1 MKHTVITAICAAL
14 LVGAAFADPI
24 HDAAL
29 DGDFDEVQR
38 QLDAGV
44 DVNEESSTGLT
55 PLHYAASSG
64 HNDIVELLIERGANV
79 NATDSGKGATPLD
92 YAHWR
97 DHEEVIETLNAHNA
111 QREHEKGGK
120 GIGHPSVIHDA
131 ALDGDIDEVQRQL
144 DAGVDPNLKSS
155 KGATPLFYAVYK
167 GHLEIVELL
176 ITRGADVN
184 AVYLSN
190 SVLDQAHSYGDQ
202 EIVELLETHG
212 AEVAGKDS
220 GKGDG
225 KGDRKGKSAFLSIT
239 NFGDGD
245 IIVEFEFGIL
255 QTANSINGPWE
266 DVDEVSPVTWTAD
279 QFSKFARLK
288 FSK

>member
-29 DGDFDEVQR
+29 DGDFDEVQW

-44 DVNEESSTGLT
+44 DVNEESSKGLA

-120 GIGHPSVIHDA
+120 GD
-131 ALDGDIDEVQRQL
+131 
-144 DAGVDPNLKSS
+144 
-155 KGATPLFYAVYK
+155 
-167 GHLEIVELL
+167 
-176 ITRGADVN
+176 
-184 AVYLSN
+184 
-190 SVLDQAHSYGDQ
+190 
-202 EIVELLETHG
+202 
-212 AEVAGKDS
+212 

-225 KGDRKGKSAFLSIT
+225 KGKSAFLSIT

>member
-1 MKHTVITAICAAL
+1 MKNFLLTTIAAVL
-14 LVGAAFADPI
+14 LVVTGLAGPI
-24 HDAAL
+24 HDAVKN
-29 DGDFDEVQR
+29 GNIDEVQW

-44 DVNEESSTGLT
+44 DVNEESSNGLT
-55 PLHYAASSG
+55 PLHYAASAG

-79 NATDSGKGATPLD
+79 NATDSGKGGTPLD
-92 YAHWR
+92 YAHWG
-97 DHEEVIETLNAHNA
+97 DQEEVIETLNAHNA

-120 GIGHPSVIHDA
+120 GIGQSSLIHDA

-155 KGATPLFYAVYK
+155 KGATPLFYAVYG

-184 AVYLSN
+184 AVHHNN
-190 SVLDQAHSYGDQ
+190 SVLHQAHSYNDQ
-202 EIVELLETHG
+202 EIVELLEVHG
-212 AEVAGKDS
+212 AEVANKVS

-225 KGDRKGKSAFLSIT
+225 KGKSAFLSIT
-239 NFGDGD
+239 NFGDGN
-245 IIVEFEFGIL
+245 IIVEFDFGIL

-279 QFSKFARLK
+279 QSSKFARLK

>member
-1 MKHTVITAICAAL
+1 MLNQLPLTTIAAVL
-14 LVGAAFADPI
+14 LVGTGLAGPI
-24 HDAAL
+24 HDAIMT
-29 DGDFDEVQR
+29 GNIDEVQW

-44 DVNEESSTGLT
+44 DVNEESSKGLT
-55 PLHYAASSG
+55 PLHYAASAG

-111 QREHEKGGK
+111 QREYEKGGK
-120 GIGHPSVIHDA
+120 GIGQSSLIHDA

-155 KGATPLFYAVYK
+155 KGATPLFYAVYG

-184 AVYLSN
+184 AVYLNGN
-190 SVLDQAHSYGDQ
+190 SVLDQAHDYDDQ
-202 EIVELLETHG
+202 EMVELLEAHG
-212 AEVAGKDS
+212 AEVADKVS
-220 GKGDG
+220 GKGEG
-225 KGDRKGKSAFLSIT
+225 KGKSAFLSIT
-239 NFGDGD
+239 NLGDGD
-245 IIVEFEFGIL
+245 IIVEFDSGIL

-266 DVDEVSPVTWTAD
+266 DVDEVSPVTWIAD

>member
-1 MKHTVITAICAAL
+1 MKLLLTTIAAVV
-14 LVGAAFADPI
+14 LVVTGLAGPI
-24 HDAAL
+24 HDAVMN
-29 DGDFDEVQR
+29 GNIDEVQW

-44 DVNEESSTGLT
+44 DVNEESSKGLT
-55 PLHYAASSG
+55 PLHYAASAG

-120 GIGHPSVIHDA
+120 GIGQSSLIHDA

-155 KGATPLFYAVYK
+155 KGATPLFYAVYG

-184 AVYLSN
+184 ALYLNGN
-190 SVLDQAHSYGDQ
+190 SVLDQAHDYDDQ
-202 EIVELLETHG
+202 EMVELLEAHG
-212 AEVAGKDS
+212 AEVADKVS
-220 GKGDG
+220 GKGEG
-225 KGDRKGKSAFLSIT
+225 KGKSAFLSIT
-239 NFGDGD
+239 ILGDGD
-245 IIVEFEFGIL
+245 TIVEFDSGIL

-266 DVDEVSPVTWTAD
+266 DVDEVSPVTWIAD

>member
-44 DVNEESSTGLT
+44 GVNEESSKGLT
-55 PLHYAASSG
+55 PLHYAASTG

-92 YAHWR
+92 YAHWG

-120 GIGHPSVIHDA
+120 GIGQSSLIHDA

-155 KGATPLFYAVYK
+155 KGATPLFYAVYG

-184 AVYLSN
+184 AVYLNN
-190 SVLDQAHSYGDQ
+190 SVLDQAHSYDDQ
-202 EIVELLETHG
+202 EMVELLEAHG
-212 AEVAGKDS
+212 AEVADKVS
-220 GKGDG
+220 GKGDN
-225 KGDRKGKSAFLSIT
+225 KGKASIEIT
-239 NFGDGD
+239 NTGDGS
-245 IIVEFEFGIL
+245 VMLEFKAGCVL
-255 QTANSINGPWE
+255 QAANSINGPWE
-266 DVDEVSPVTWTAD
+266 DVDEVSPVTWTTD
-279 QFSKFARLK
+279 QFAKFARLK

>member
-1 MKHTVITAICAAL
+1 MKHILITTIAAVV
-14 LVGAAFADPI
+14 LVVTGLAGPI
-24 HDAAL
+24 HDAVMN
-29 DGDFDEVQR
+29 GNIDEVQW

-44 DVNEESSTGLT
+44 DVNEESSKGLT
-55 PLHYAASSG
+55 PLHYAASAG

-120 GIGHPSVIHDA
+120 GIGQSSLIHDA

-155 KGATPLFYAVYK
+155 KGATPLFYAVYG

-184 AVYLSN
+184 ALDLNGN
-190 SVLDQAHSYGDQ
+190 SVLDQAHNYDDQ
-202 EIVELLETHG
+202 EMVELLEAHG
-212 AEVAGKDS
+212 AEVADKVS
-220 GKGDG
+220 GKGEG
-225 KGDRKGKSAFLSIT
+225 KGKSAFLSIT
-239 NFGDGD
+239 ILGDGD
-245 IIVEFEFGIL
+245 TIVEFDSGIL

-266 DVDEVSPVTWTAD
+266 DVDEVSPVTWIAD

>member
-1 MKHTVITAICAAL
+1 MKNFLLTTIAAVL
-14 LVGAAFADPI
+14 LVVTGLAGPI
-24 HDAAL
+24 HDAVKN
-29 DGDFDEVQR
+29 GNIDEVQW

-44 DVNEESSTGLT
+44 DVNEESSNGLT
-55 PLHYAASSG
+55 PLHYAASAG

-79 NATDSGKGATPLD
+79 NATDSGKGGTPLD
-92 YAHWR
+92 YAHWG
-97 DHEEVIETLNAHNA
+97 DQEEVIETLNAHNA

-120 GIGHPSVIHDA
+120 GIGQSSLIHDA

-155 KGATPLFYAVYK
+155 KGATPLFYAVYG

-184 AVYLSN
+184 AVYLNN
-190 SVLDQAHSYGDQ
+190 SVLDQAHSYDDQ
-202 EIVELLETHG
+202 EIVELLEVHG
-212 AEVAGKDS
+212 AEVADKVS
-220 GKGDG
+220 GKGEG
-225 KGDRKGKSAFLSIT
+225 KGKSAFLSIT

-245 IIVEFEFGIL
+245 IIVEFDSGIL

-266 DVDEVSPVTWTAD
+266 DVDEVSPVIWTAD

>member
-1 MKHTVITAICAAL
+1 MKLLLTTIAAVV
-14 LVGAAFADPI
+14 LVVTGLAGPI
-24 HDAAL
+24 HDAVMN
-29 DGDFDEVQR
+29 GNIDEVQW

-44 DVNEESSTGLT
+44 DVNEESSKGLT
-55 PLHYAASSG
+55 PLHYAASAG

-120 GIGHPSVIHDA
+120 GIGQSSLIHDA

-155 KGATPLFYAVYK
+155 KGATPLFYAVYG

-184 AVYLSN
+184 ALYLNGN
-190 SVLDQAHSYGDQ
+190 SVLDQAHDYDDQ
-202 EIVELLETHG
+202 EMVELLEAHG
-212 AEVAGKDS
+212 AEVADKVS
-220 GKGDG
+220 GKGEG
-225 KGDRKGKSAFLSIT
+225 KGKSAFLSIT
-239 NFGDGD
+239 ILGDGD
-245 IIVEFEFGIL
+245 IIVEFDSGIL

-266 DVDEVSPVTWTAD
+266 DVDEVSPVTWIAD

>member
-111 QREHEKGGK
+111 QREHEKGAK
-120 GIGHPSVIHDA
+120 GIDHSSLIHDA

-155 KGATPLFYAVYK
+155 KGATPLFYAVYE

-184 AVYLSN
+184 AVYLNN
-190 SVLDQAHSYGDQ
+190 SVLDQAHSYDDQ

-220 GKGDG
+220 GKGNG
-225 KGDRKGKSAFLSIT
+225 KGKSAFLSIT

>member
-120 GIGHPSVIHDA
+120 GIGHSSVIHDA

-190 SVLDQAHSYGDQ
+190 SVLDQAHSYDDQ

-225 KGDRKGKSAFLSIT
+225 KGKSAFLSIT

>member
-1 MKHTVITAICAAL
+1 MKQILITTIAAVV
-14 LVGAAFADPI
+14 LVVTGLAGPI
-24 HDAAL
+24 HDAVMN
-29 DGDFDEVQR
+29 GNIDEVQW

-44 DVNEESSTGLT
+44 DVNEESSNGLT
-55 PLHYAASSG
+55 PLHYAASAG

-92 YAHWR
+92 YAHWG

-120 GIGHPSVIHDA
+120 GIGQSSLIHDA

-144 DAGVDPNLKSS
+144 DAGVDPNLKNS
-155 KGATPLFYAVYK
+155 KGATPLFYAVYG

-184 AVYLSN
+184 AVYLNN
-190 SVLDQAHSYGDQ
+190 SVLDQAHSYDDQ
-202 EIVELLETHG
+202 EMVELLEAHG
-212 AEVAGKDS
+212 AEVADKVS

-225 KGDRKGKSAFLSIT
+225 KGKSAFLSIT

-245 IIVEFEFGIL
+245 IIVEFDSGIL

>member
-1 MKHTVITAICAAL
+1 MKHIFITTIAAVV
-14 LVGAAFADPI
+14 LVVTGLAGPI
-24 HDAAL
+24 HDAVMN
-29 DGDFDEVQR
+29 GNIDEVQW

-44 DVNEESSTGLT
+44 DVNEESSNGLT
-55 PLHYAASSG
+55 PLHYAASAG

-120 GIGHPSVIHDA
+120 GIGQSSLIHDA

-144 DAGVDPNLKSS
+144 DVGVDPNLKSS
-155 KGATPLFYAVYK
+155 KGATPLFYAVYG

-184 AVYLSN
+184 AVYLNN
-190 SVLDQAHSYGDQ
+190 SVLDQAHSYDDQ
-202 EIVELLETHG
+202 EMVELLEAHG
-212 AEVAGKDS
+212 AEVADKVS

-225 KGDRKGKSAFLSIT
+225 KGKSAFLSIT

-245 IIVEFEFGIL
+245 IIVEFDSGIL

>member
-1 MKHTVITAICAAL
+1 MKHILITTIAAVV
-14 LVGAAFADPI
+14 LVVTGLAGPI
-24 HDAAL
+24 HDAVMN
-29 DGDFDEVQR
+29 GNIDEVQW

-44 DVNEESSTGLT
+44 DVNEESSKGLT
-55 PLHYAASSG
+55 PLHYAASAG

-120 GIGHPSVIHDA
+120 GIGQSSLIHDA

-155 KGATPLFYAVYK
+155 KGATPLFYAVYG

-184 AVYLSN
+184 ALYLNGN
-190 SVLDQAHSYGDQ
+190 SVLDQAHDYDDQ
-202 EIVELLETHG
+202 EMVELLEAHG
-212 AEVAGKDS
+212 AEVADKVS
-220 GKGDG
+220 GKGEG
-225 KGDRKGKSAFLSIT
+225 KGKSAFLSIT
-239 NFGDGD
+239 ILGDGD
-245 IIVEFEFGIL
+245 IIVEFDSGIL

-266 DVDEVSPVTWTAD
+266 DVDEVSPVTWIAD

>member
-92 YAHWR
+92 YAHWG

-120 GIGHPSVIHDA
+120 GIGQSSLIHDA

-155 KGATPLFYAVYK
+155 KGATPLFYAVYG

-184 AVYLSN
+184 AVYLNN
-190 SVLDQAHSYGDQ
+190 SVLDQAHSYDD
-202 EIVELLETHG
+202 EEMVELLEAHG
-212 AEVAGKDS
+212 AEVADKVS

-225 KGDRKGKSAFLSIT
+225 KGDGKGKSAFLSIT

-245 IIVEFEFGIL
+245 IIVEFDFGIL

>member
-1 MKHTVITAICAAL
+1 MKHLLLTTIAAVV
-14 LVGAAFADPI
+14 LVVTGLAGPI
-24 HDAAL
+24 HDAVMN
-29 DGDFDEVQR
+29 GDIDEVQW

-64 HNDIVELLIERGANV
+64 HNDIVALLIERGANV
-79 NATDSGKGATPLD
+79 NATDSGKGGTPLD
-92 YAHWR
+92 YAHWG
-97 DHEEVIETLNAHNA
+97 DQEEVIATLNAHNA
-111 QREHEKGGK
+111 QREHEKGGE
-120 GIGHPSVIHDA
+120 GIGQSSLIHDA

-155 KGATPLFYAVYK
+155 KGATPLFYAVYG
-167 GHLEIVELL
+167 GHRKIVELL
-176 ITRGADVN
+176 ITRGADIN
-184 AVYLSN
+184 AVYLKN
-190 SVLDQAHSYGDQ
+190 SVLDQAHSYDD
-202 EIVELLETHG
+202 EEMVELLEAHG
-212 AEVAGKDS
+212 AEVADKVS

-225 KGDRKGKSAFLSIT
+225 KGKSAFLSIT

-245 IIVEFEFGIL
+245 IIVEFDFGIL
-255 QTANSINGPWE
+255 QTANSINGPWK

>member
-1 MKHTVITAICAAL
+1 MKQLLITIAAVV
-14 LVGAAFADPI
+14 LVATGLAGPI
-24 HDAAL
+24 HDAVMN
-29 DGDFDEVQR
+29 GNIDEVQW

-44 DVNEESSTGLT
+44 DPNLKNSKGAT
-55 PLHYAASSG
+55 PLHYAASEG

-79 NATDSGKGATPLD
+79 NATDRGKGGTPLD
-92 YAHWR
+92 YAYWG
-97 DHEEVIETLNAHNA
+97 DQEEVIETLNEHNA

-120 GIGHPSVIHDA
+120 GIGQSSLIHDA

-155 KGATPLFYAVYK
+155 KGATPLFYAVYG

-184 AVYLSN
+184 AAYLNN
-190 SVLDQAHSYGDQ
+190 SVLDQAHSYDDQ
-202 EIVELLETHG
+202 EIVELLEVHG
-212 AEVAGKDS
+212 AKVADKVS

-225 KGDRKGKSAFLSIT
+225 KGKSAFLSIT

-245 IIVEFEFGIL
+245 IIVEFDSGIL

>member
-1 MKHTVITAICAAL
+1 MKQILLTTIAAVL
-14 LVGAAFADPI
+14 LVGTGLAGPI
-24 HDAAL
+24 HDAIMN
-29 DGDFDEVQR
+29 GNIDEVQL

-44 DVNEESSTGLT
+44 DVNEESSKGLT
-55 PLHYAASSG
+55 PLHYAASAG

-92 YAHWR
+92 YAHWG

-120 GIGHPSVIHDA
+120 GIGQSSLIHDA

-155 KGATPLFYAVYK
+155 KGATPLFYAVYG

-184 AVYLSN
+184 AVYLNN
-190 SVLDQAHSYGDQ
+190 SVLDQAHSYDDQ
-202 EIVELLETHG
+202 EMVELLEAHG
-212 AEVAGKDS
+212 AEVADKVS

-225 KGDRKGKSAFLSIT
+225 KGKSAFLSIT

-245 IIVEFEFGIL
+245 IIVEFDSGIL

>member
-1 MKHTVITAICAAL
+1 MKHILITTIATAV
-14 LVGAAFADPI
+14 LVVTGLAGPI
-24 HDAAL
+24 HDAVMN
-29 DGDFDEVQR
+29 GNIDEVQW

-44 DVNEESSTGLT
+44 DVNEESSKGLA
-55 PLHYAASSG
+55 PLHYAASAG

-120 GIGHPSVIHDA
+120 GIGQSSLIHDA

-144 DAGVDPNLKSS
+144 DAGVDPNLKNS
-155 KGATPLFYAVYK
+155 KGATPLFYAVYG

-184 AVYLSN
+184 AVYLNN
-190 SVLDQAHSYGDQ
+190 SVLDQAHSYDDQ
-202 EIVELLETHG
+202 EIVELLEVNG
-212 AEVAGKDS
+212 AEVAGKVS

-225 KGDRKGKSAFLSIT
+225 KGKSAFLSIT

-245 IIVEFEFGIL
+245 IIVEFDSGIL

-288 FSK
+288 FSKK

>member
-1 MKHTVITAICAAL
+1 MKHILITTIAAVV
-14 LVGAAFADPI
+14 LVVTGLAGPI
-24 HDAAL
+24 HDAVMN
-29 DGDFDEVQR
+29 GNIDEVQW

-44 DVNEESSTGLT
+44 DVNEESSKGLT
-55 PLHYAASSG
+55 PLHYAASAG

-120 GIGHPSVIHDA
+120 GIGQSSLIHDA

-155 KGATPLFYAVYK
+155 KGATPLFYAVYG

-184 AVYLSN
+184 ALDLNGN
-190 SVLDQAHSYGDQ
+190 SVLDQAHNYDDQ
-202 EIVELLETHG
+202 EMVELLEAHG
-212 AEVAGKDS
+212 AEVADKVS
-220 GKGDG
+220 GKGEG
-225 KGDRKGKSAFLSIT
+225 KGKSAFLSIT
-239 NFGDGD
+239 ILGDGD
-245 IIVEFEFGIL
+245 IIVEFDSGIL

-266 DVDEVSPVTWTAD
+266 DVDEVSPVTWIAD

>member
-1 MKHTVITAICAAL
+1 MKHIFITTIAAVV
-14 LVGAAFADPI
+14 LVVTGLAGPI
-24 HDAAL
+24 HDAVMN
-29 DGDFDEVQR
+29 GNIDEVQW

-44 DVNEESSTGLT
+44 DVNEESSKGLT
-55 PLHYAASSG
+55 PLHYAASAG

-120 GIGHPSVIHDA
+120 GIGQSSLIHDA

-155 KGATPLFYAVYK
+155 KGATPLFYAVYG

-184 AVYLSN
+184 AVYLNN
-190 SVLDQAHSYGDQ
+190 SVLDQAHSYDDQ
-202 EIVELLETHG
+202 EMVELLEAHG
-212 AEVAGKDS
+212 AEVADKVS
-220 GKGDG
+220 GKGDN
-225 KGDRKGKSAFLSIT
+225 KSEASIT
-239 NFGDGD
+239 ITNIADGRV
-245 IIVEFEFGIL
+245 ILEFKFGIL

-266 DVDEVSPVTWTAD
+266 DVDEVSPVTWTTD
-279 QFSKFARLK
+279 QFAKFARLK

>member
-1 MKHTVITAICAAL
+1 MKNFLLTTIAAVL
-14 LVGAAFADPI
+14 LVVTGLAGPI
-24 HDAAL
+24 HDAVKN
-29 DGDFDEVQR
+29 GNIDEVQW

-44 DVNEESSTGLT
+44 DVNEENSNGLT
-55 PLHYAASSG
+55 PLHYAASAG

-79 NATDSGKGATPLD
+79 NATDSGKGGTPLD
-92 YAHWR
+92 YAHWG
-97 DHEEVIETLNAHNA
+97 DQEEVIETLNAHNA

-120 GIGHPSVIHDA
+120 GIGQSSLIHDA

-155 KGATPLFYAVYK
+155 KGATPLFYAVYG

-184 AVYLSN
+184 AVYLNN
-190 SVLDQAHSYGDQ
+190 SVLDQAHSYDDK
-202 EIVELLETHG
+202 EIVELLEVHG
-212 AEVAGKDS
+212 AEVADKVS

-225 KGDRKGKSAFLSIT
+225 KGKSAFLSIT

>member
-1 MKHTVITAICAAL
+1 MKNLLLTTIAAVVLVVTVLA
-14 LVGAAFADPI
+14 GPI
-24 HDAAL
+24 HDAVMN
-29 DGDFDEVQR
+29 GDIDEVQW

-44 DVNEESSTGLT
+44 DVNEESSNGLT
-55 PLHYAASSG
+55 TLHYAASAG

-79 NATDSGKGATPLD
+79 NATDSGKGGTPLD
-92 YAHWR
+92 YAHWG
-97 DHEEVIETLNAHNA
+97 DQEEVIETLNAHNA

-120 GIGHPSVIHDA
+120 GIGQSSLIHDA

-155 KGATPLFYAVYK
+155 KGATPLFYAVYG

-184 AVYLSN
+184 AVYLNN
-190 SVLDQAHSYGDQ
+190 SVLDQAHSYDDQ

-225 KGDRKGKSAFLSIT
+225 KGKSAFLSIT

-245 IIVEFEFGIL
+245 IIVEFDFGIL

>member
-1 MKHTVITAICAAL
+1 M
-14 LVGAAFADPI
+14 
-24 HDAAL
+24 
-29 DGDFDEVQR
+29 
-38 QLDAGV
+38 
-44 DVNEESSTGLT
+44 
-55 PLHYAASSG
+55 
-64 HNDIVELLIERGANV
+64 
-79 NATDSGKGATPLD
+79 D
-92 YAHWR
+92 YAHWG

-120 GIGHPSVIHDA
+120 GIGQSSLIHDA

-155 KGATPLFYAVYK
+155 KGANPLFYAVYG

-184 AVYLSN
+184 AVYLNN
-190 SVLDQAHSYGDQ
+190 SVLDQAHSYDDQ
-202 EIVELLETHG
+202 EMVELLEAHG

-225 KGDRKGKSAFLSIT
+225 KGKSVFLSIT

>member
-1 MKHTVITAICAAL
+1 MKHIFITTIAAVV
-14 LVGAAFADPI
+14 LVVTGLAGPI
-24 HDAAL
+24 HDAVMN
-29 DGDFDEVQR
+29 GNIDEVQW

-44 DVNEESSTGLT
+44 DVNEESSNGLT
-55 PLHYAASSG
+55 PLHYAASAG

-120 GIGHPSVIHDA
+120 GIGQSSLIHDA

-155 KGATPLFYAVYK
+155 KGATPLFYAVYG

-184 AVYLSN
+184 AVYLNN
-190 SVLDQAHSYGDQ
+190 SVLDQAHSYDDQ
-202 EIVELLETHG
+202 EMVELLEAHG
-212 AEVAGKDS
+212 AEVADKVS

-225 KGDRKGKSAFLSIT
+225 KGKSAFLSIT

-245 IIVEFEFGIL
+245 IIVEFDSGIL

>member
-1 MKHTVITAICAAL
+1 MKQILITTIAAVV
-14 LVGAAFADPI
+14 LVVTGLAGPI
-24 HDAAL
+24 HDAVMN
-29 DGDFDEVQR
+29 GNIDEVQW

-44 DVNEESSTGLT
+44 DVNEESSNGLT
-55 PLHYAASSG
+55 PLHYAASAG

-120 GIGHPSVIHDA
+120 GIGQSSLIHDA

-155 KGATPLFYAVYK
+155 KGATPLFYAVYG

-184 AVYLSN
+184 AVYLNN
-190 SVLDQAHSYGDQ
+190 SVLDQAHSYDDQ
-202 EIVELLETHG
+202 EMVELLEAHG
-212 AEVAGKDS
+212 AEVADKISGKD
-220 GKGDG
+220 DG
-225 KGDRKGKSAFLSIT
+225 KGKSAFLSIT

-245 IIVEFEFGIL
+245 IIVEFDSGIL

>member
-1 MKHTVITAICAAL
+1 MKQILLTTIAAVL
-14 LVGAAFADPI
+14 LVGTGLAGPI
-24 HDAAL
+24 HDAIMN
-29 DGDFDEVQR
+29 GNIDEVQL
-38 QLDAGV
+38 QLDAGA
-44 DVNEESSTGLT
+44 DVNEESSKGLT
-55 PLHYAASSG
+55 PLHYAASAG

-92 YAHWR
+92 YAHWG

-120 GIGHPSVIHDA
+120 GIGQSSLIHDA

-155 KGATPLFYAVYK
+155 KGATPLFYAVYG

-184 AVYLSN
+184 AVYLNN
-190 SVLDQAHSYGDQ
+190 SVLDQAHSYDDQ
-202 EIVELLETHG
+202 EMVELLEAHG
-212 AEVAGKDS
+212 AEVADKVS

-225 KGDRKGKSAFLSIT
+225 KGKSAFLSIT

-245 IIVEFEFGIL
+245 IIVEFDSGIL

-279 QFSKFARLK
+279 QFAKFARLK

>member
-1 MKHTVITAICAAL
+1 MKQILLTTIAAVL
-14 LVGAAFADPI
+14 LVGTGLAGPI
-24 HDAAL
+24 HDAIMN
-29 DGDFDEVQR
+29 GNIDEVQL
-38 QLDAGV
+38 QLDAGA
-44 DVNEESSTGLT
+44 DANEESSKGLT
-55 PLHYAASSG
+55 PLHYAASAG

-92 YAHWR
+92 YAHWG

-120 GIGHPSVIHDA
+120 GIGQSSLIHDA

-155 KGATPLFYAVYK
+155 KGATPLFYAVYG

-184 AVYLSN
+184 AVYLNN
-190 SVLDQAHSYGDQ
+190 SVLDQAHSYDDQ
-202 EIVELLETHG
+202 EMVELLEAHG
-212 AEVAGKDS
+212 AEVADKVS
-220 GKGDG
+220 GKGEG
-225 KGDRKGKSAFLSIT
+225 KGEGKGKSAFLSIT

-245 IIVEFEFGIL
+245 IIVEFDSGIL

>member
-1 MKHTVITAICAAL
+1 MV
-14 LVGAAFADPI
+14 LVVTGLAGPI
-24 HDAAL
+24 HDAVMN
-29 DGDFDEVQR
+29 GNIDEVQW

-44 DVNEESSTGLT
+44 DVNEESSKGLA
-55 PLHYAASSG
+55 PLHYAANAG

-92 YAHWR
+92 YAHWG

-120 GIGHPSVIHDA
+120 GIGQSSLIHDA

-144 DAGVDPNLKSS
+144 DAGVDPNLKNS
-155 KGATPLFYAVYK
+155 KGATPLFYAVYG

-184 AVYLSN
+184 AVYLNN
-190 SVLDQAHSYGDQ
+190 SVLDQAHSYDDQ
-202 EIVELLETHG
+202 EMVELLEAHG
-212 AEVAGKDS
+212 AEVADKVSGKD
-220 GKGDG
+220 DG
-225 KGDRKGKSAFLSIT
+225 KGKSAFLSIT

-245 IIVEFEFGIL
+245 IIVEFDSGIL

>member
-120 GIGHPSVIHDA
+120 GIGHSSVIHDA

-190 SVLDQAHSYGDQ
+190 SVLDQAHSYDDQ

-225 KGDRKGKSAFLSIT
+225 KGKSAFLSIT

-245 IIVEFEFGIL
+245 IIVEFDSGIL

>member
-1 MKHTVITAICAAL
+1 MGTGLA
-14 LVGAAFADPI
+14 GPI
-24 HDAAL
+24 HDAVMN
-29 DGDFDEVQR
+29 GNIDEVQW

-44 DVNEESSTGLT
+44 DVNEESSKGLT
-55 PLHYAASSG
+55 PLHYAASAG

-92 YAHWR
+92 YAHLR

-120 GIGHPSVIHDA
+120 GIGQSSLIHDA

-155 KGATPLFYAVYK
+155 KGATPLFYAVYG

-184 AVYLSN
+184 AVYLNN
-190 SVLDQAHSYGDQ
+190 SVLDQAHSYDDQ
-202 EIVELLETHG
+202 EMVELLEAHG
-212 AEVAGKDS
+212 AEVADKVS

-225 KGDRKGKSAFLSIT
+225 KGKSAFLSIT

-245 IIVEFEFGIL
+245 IIVEFDSGIL
-255 QTANSINGPWE
+255 QTANSIIGPWE
-266 DVDEVSPVTWTAD
+266 DVDEVSPVTWIAD

>member
-111 QREHEKGGK
+111 QREHEKGGE
-120 GIGHPSVIHDA
+120 GIGQSSLIHDA
-131 ALDGDIDEVQRQL
+131 ALDGDIDEVKRQL

-155 KGATPLFYAVYK
+155 KGANPLFYAVYG
-167 GHLEIVELL
+167 GHLEIVKLL

-184 AVYLSN
+184 AVYLNN
-190 SVLDQAHSYGDQ
+190 SVLDQAHSYDDQ

-220 GKGDG
+220 G
-225 KGDRKGKSAFLSIT
+225 KGKSAFLSIT

>member
-1 MKHTVITAICAAL
+1 MKNILITTIAAVL
-14 LVGAAFADPI
+14 LVGTGLAGPI
-24 HDAAL
+24 HDAIMN
-29 DGDFDEVQR
+29 GNIDEVQW

-44 DVNEESSTGLT
+44 DVNEESSKGLT
-55 PLHYAASSG
+55 PLHYAASAG

-92 YAHWR
+92 YAHWG

-120 GIGHPSVIHDA
+120 GIGQSSLIHDA

-155 KGATPLFYAVYK
+155 KGATPLFYAVYG

-184 AVYLSN
+184 AVYLNGN
-190 SVLDQAHSYGDQ
+190 SVLDQAHNYDDQ
-202 EIVELLETHG
+202 EMVELLEAHG
-212 AEVAGKDS
+212 AEVADKVS

-225 KGDRKGKSAFLSIT
+225 KGKSAFLSIT
-239 NFGDGD
+239 NLGDGD
-245 IIVEFEFGIL
+245 IIVEFDSGIL